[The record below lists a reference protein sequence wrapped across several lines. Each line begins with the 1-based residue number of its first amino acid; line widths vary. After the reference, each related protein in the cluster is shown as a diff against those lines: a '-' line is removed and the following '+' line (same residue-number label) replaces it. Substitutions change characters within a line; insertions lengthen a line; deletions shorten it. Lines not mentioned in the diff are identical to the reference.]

1 MTERYAKI
9 NVRKAGGKASLNTY
23 KYQFTMPSL
32 WAKELDL
39 SKESRN
45 VYVKLDIEEQQL
57 VIMKASEELELN
69 NTLKLLKVN
78 ARDDGHHRNYLKYA
92 IDLPPLWMKQLGFNL
107 EERTAYIIL
116 SSEPTIILKKA

>member
-23 KYQFTMPSL
+23 KYQFTMPAL
-32 WAKELDL
+32 WARELEL
-39 SKESRN
+39 SRESRN
-45 VYVKLDIEEQQL
+45 VYVKLDSEEQQL
-57 VIMKASEELELN
+57 VIIKASEEKEVN
-69 NTLKLLKVN
+69 DTLKLLKVN
-78 ARDDGHHRNYLKYA
+78 VRDDGHHRNYLKFA

-116 SSEPTIILKKA
+116 SSEQEIILKKA